1 MNRIFR
7 VIWSKA
13 LGTWVVASELTTRQ
27 GKGGGQGKPRN
38 VPDAEERLDV
48 DSHGPRAL
56 RLGVLT
62 ALLAMYAPVHAQ
74 STTLYWDVNGTA
86 TGTGGTG
93 TWDLSTPYWNSAS
106 DGVTGPMVAWNNAS
120 LNTAYFGGTAGTVT
134 LGTPI
139 TANALTFNTTGY
151 TLSGGTLT
159 LAGTTPTITVNSG
172 TDTISSVIAG
182 TAGLTKSGAGT
193 LSLSGANTF
202 SGGITVNTGTL
213 NVSDDAAL
221 GNSAN
226 GITLAN
232 GTVLNGGTAFNA
244 SRVIT
249 VTSGMASIGNGA
261 LSALITGA
269 GGVNATG
276 TLSNNANNYTGQTRS
291 VGLTFGTIADLG
303 VASALGAPTTTALGT
318 VYIVTSTN
326 TGNASAYY
334 IGTGSQSNRNWELDA
349 SSNGQTYLRN
359 NGSGTLILTGNI
371 NAGGSNGGQNFIA
384 QTGDINL
391 QGVISSSVS
400 TKQFVYAG
408 GAGQTITLGGAN
420 TYGGSNVI
428 SAVTVKASVL
438 ANSGSNS
445 SFGTGTAS
453 KVIAITSGGA
463 LSYTGGAASSNFT
476 FNLTGA
482 GTISNDGTG
491 ALSLT
496 GATSFAATGTNTLT
510 LGGSYTGTNTLSG
523 VVSSN
528 GSVVMNGAGT
538 WVLGGANTYTGT
550 TTVQGGTLTAGSTQ
564 AFGSS
569 TGLVVNGGTL
579 DLNSLAIT
587 APSLAGTGG
596 SVNLGSGSLTLNA
609 TSGSTTYAGSITGSG
624 NVTKLGASSLTLS
637 GANSYT
643 GTTTVGG
650 GTLTLGFTA
659 AGAPAS
665 NIINS
670 ASTLVMSGGTL
681 AMNGKAGTGNSQS
694 FNGLNITA
702 GSNKIAAT
710 AGAGGT
716 LTLSLGAIN
725 QTGGVAD
732 FDYNSGATIITSN
745 ADGALGGWATVNSS
759 DYAQVSG
766 GVITALTSYANK
778 DDASTWANGD
788 IVSDAGGAANTPYF
802 NTVTGSVA
810 LGGLKYTA
818 AANSTVTVGS
828 GNTLGVG
835 GNILVTPTVGAT
847 FQTIQGGS
855 LTGGANGGPLG
866 VLQNSAGTFTI
877 ASTIVDNGAPTSFTV
892 GGTGTGPVVLTGA
905 NTYTGATTV
914 SGGMLA
920 FNSVANGG
928 SASAIGAASNASS
941 NLVLESGTLRY
952 TGATAS
958 TDRGFT
964 LENGGPSRTIQVD
977 GSSNLTFTG
986 QVTSP
991 DSSGLNVTGTGTL
1004 TLANGANDF
1013 VGPITVNGGTLA
1025 ATTLSNG
1032 GQASSIGAASN
1043 ASSNLVL
1050 QNGGALA
1057 YTGGNASTDRGFT
1070 LGNGTAG
1077 NIGKVNVS
1085 QAGTTLTDSGTVVGN
1100 GALVAGGPGTLVLS
1114 GTNTYTGGTTVN
1126 GGTLRAGSSQAFGG
1140 AANGTGAGA
1149 MTVASGATLDL
1160 AGNNVW
1166 VGGLN
1171 GAGNVTLGAGT
1182 LQINNNGTFTGSIS
1196 GTGGVTIAGGAQTF
1210 SGCGNTYTGITTVT
1224 AQLNVSCLSNG
1235 GVASDL
1241 GASSAAPGNLVLSNG
1256 PLNYVGTT
1264 TTTDRGFTLAGNS
1277 AVGVANA
1284 ATTLTFGGQ
1293 VTGGGGLYKNGPGT
1307 LVLTGTTNNYTGGTQ
1322 VTQGTLQAGATNAF
1336 GTATTAGTMTLLNV
1350 AGNTLDL
1357 NGFNTTVWGL
1367 NGGGA
1372 AGGEVKLNN
1381 FSTLTLRNGG
1391 FTFAGLISGTGNL
1404 VKNGAGTQI
1413 LSGCGSTYTGTTTI
1427 SAGILSVSC
1436 LGNGGSASSIGA
1448 ASNAAGNVM
1457 LNGGTLQYTGT
1468 GDSTDRLFTLGPST
1482 TSALDASGT
1491 GAVQFTN
1498 TAAVA
1503 FSSPNTAQTVT
1514 LTGTSTNNN
1523 SLAAQL
1529 TDNGTGQTSFSKTGT
1544 GTWILNNPAS
1554 SYTGVTTIAGG
1565 VLGVSKLSNGGQA
1578 SSIGSSSNAASN
1590 LIIGSGSTLLYT
1602 GSGDTTDRLFTLSTG
1617 VSYINSSGS
1626 GAVLFSNTG
1635 SASYTGSGNRTLALG
1650 GTNTGLNTM
1659 GGTII
1664 DGPGG
1669 TTTLAKND
1677 AGTWAL
1683 TGNNS
1688 YTGNTVINDGNLMIG
1703 NGGTTGNAGA
1713 GNVIVYAPTSTL
1725 SFNRS
1730 NAFNFTGTLSGPG
1743 TIAQIGTG
1751 TTVLTSASNSIGN
1764 TTVSAG
1770 TLQVNGGLTSGTVT
1784 VGAGTLQVQAGGTL
1798 TAPTIAMNTGST
1810 LTVNGT
1816 VAAAGNTAVAFSGNT
1831 GPSTINVNSGG
1842 TLIGNGTLAAGGGNV
1857 VNLSGALNTGGGT
1870 LNLGTGNDT
1879 LVLNDGGTI
1888 AGVVDGGTGGESG
1901 AGDTLQV
1908 NTATSRTLDGVSTT
1922 GFETLLKQGTGTLTL
1937 TSTQSYSA
1945 GTTVQAGTLLVDG
1958 NQSGTGGPVAVQSG
1972 ATLGGTGTIAGN
1984 VTVANGGALNPG
1996 DAGSVGTLTV
2006 NGNLTLNSG
2015 AALNYQFG
2023 QANTPGGA
2031 LNDLTTVN
2039 GNLTLGGTLNVSTT
2053 SGGSFGPGV
2062 YRIFNYA
2069 GALTNNGL
2077 SIGSTPAGTYY
2088 VQTSIANQVNLVNS
2102 TGLTLNF
2109 WDGAAGP
2116 KDNGVIN
2123 GGNGTWQNASGND
2136 NWADST
2142 GQVNAPYSNGSFAVF
2157 EGTGGTVTVDNSL
2170 GNVTTSGMQFAVD
2183 GYTITGNA
2191 IALTGAPNII
2201 RVGDGTAAGAG
2212 MTATI
2217 NAALTGTGGVQ
2228 KTDLGTLVLGG
2239 TNTYTGGTAING
2251 GTLQVSSDANL
2262 GNASGAL
2269 ALDNGTLR
2277 NTAAFTSARA
2287 VTLNTNGGTFDTQAN
2302 LTLSGTV
2309 SGTGALSKTSSG
2321 TLTLSGANTYS
2332 GATTVQA
2339 GTLLVDGNQSA
2350 ATGLATVQSGATL
2363 GGNGTLG
2370 GNVVVASGGA
2380 LSPGDTGAVGALTIN
2395 GNLTLNSGA
2404 ALNYQF
2410 GQANTP
2416 GGALNDLTTVNGNL
2430 TLGGT
2435 LNVSTSTGGSFGPG
2449 VYRIFNYA
2457 GTLTNNGLGIG
2468 SAPAG
2473 TYYVQT
2479 SIANQVNLVNSTGL
2493 TVNFWD
2499 GAAGPKDNGTING
2512 GNGTWQNASGNDNWA
2527 DSTGKVNAPYANGTF
2542 AVFEA
2547 TPGTVTVDN
2556 SLGNVTTSGMQF
2568 AVSGYT
2574 ITGNALTLSAAS
2586 NILRVGDGTAA
2597 SAGMTATIDA
2607 ALVGTGGVQKT
2618 DLGTLVL
2625 TGANTYSGGTTITAG
2640 TLQLGNG
2647 GTSGSIAGNVVDNS
2661 ALAFNRS
2668 DSATFAGII
2677 SGSGSV
2683 TQAGAGTTTL
2693 TGANIYGGA
2702 TNVQAGTLLVDG
2714 NQSGAT
2720 GVTTV
2725 QNGATLGGTG
2735 TLGGNVTV
2743 ANGGALNPGDTGTVG
2758 TLAVNGNL
2766 ALNNGA
2772 VLNYQFGQANT
2783 PGGPLNDL
2791 TNVGGNLTLGG
2802 TLNISATS
2810 GGSFG
2815 PGVYR
2820 IISYSGALT
2829 NNGLSIG
2836 SAPAGTYYV
2845 QTSIANQVNL
2855 VNSTGLTLN
2864 FWDGPGHS
2872 NDGAIQGGS
2881 GVWQN
2886 ASGNDNWANQTGTI
2900 NAPYTDAA
2908 FAIFGGTAG
2917 TVTVDNSLGAVHSS
2931 GMQFSVG
2938 GYTLAGNAITLA
2950 GAPNIIRVGDG
2961 TAAGAGMTATINAV
2975 LAGTGG
2981 VQKSDLGTL
2990 VLNGANTYTGGTA
3003 VDGGVLQVSSDG
3015 NLGNA
3020 TGGLS
3025 FDGGT
3030 LRNTAAIT
3038 SARVVTLN
3046 TNGGTLD
3053 TQADLTLS
3061 GVIGGAGGLTKT
3073 GAGLLTIT
3081 GSNTYAGGTS
3091 INGGTVSVS
3100 SDANLGNASGPL
3112 AINGGT
3118 LQNTAS
3124 FTSARATTLNA
3135 GGGTFQTTGNLTLAG
3150 AIGGAGALT
3159 KTDVGA
3165 LLLTADN
3172 TYAGGTTIA
3181 AGTLQLGNGGA
3192 SGSITG
3198 NVTDNGALIFDRS
3211 DTYSFAG
3218 VISGNGSVT
3227 QQGTGVTVLSGD
3239 NSYAGSTAVNAG
3251 TLIVDGNQSAATAV
3265 TSVASGGT
3273 LGGNGTI
3280 GGDLTIANGGAL
3292 NPGDVGNVPGTLT
3305 VNGNLA
3311 LGNTATLNYNFG
3323 QANVVGGAY
3332 NDLAKV
3338 AGNLTLGGTLN
3349 VTTTAGATFDPGIYR
3364 IISYGGTL
3372 TNNGLAVGSVPT
3384 SNFYVQTSINHE
3396 VNLVNTAGLQVN
3408 VWDGPG
3414 NPNDGVVQGGT
3425 GVWQNASGNTN
3436 WATIDGSVNG
3446 TYQDGGFAI
3455 FTATPGTV
3463 TVDNSLGA
3471 VRSSGMQFAVDGYTV
3486 TGGSITLSGTPNII
3500 RVGDGSSDGASMTA
3514 TIASALTG
3522 TGGVQKTDLGT
3533 LVLTGA
3539 NTYSGGTTIT
3549 TGTLQLG
3556 NGGSSGSISG
3566 DVVDNGALMFNRSDS
3581 ATFGGAISGTGSV
3594 AQVGSGTTVLAGS
3607 NTYSGGT
3614 MITAGTL
3621 QVGDG
3626 TTNGSIV
3633 GDVVDNGAL
3642 AFDRSDTA
3650 TFGGVISGTGNV
3662 TQLGAGTTVLTG
3674 ANTYSGG
3681 TTITAGTLQLG
3692 NGGTS
3697 GSITGNVADNGTLA
3711 FNRSD
3716 SVTFS
3721 GVISGSGGVTQA
3733 GSGTTTLTGNNAYSG
3748 VTTVQAGTLLVDGDQ
3763 SGATGLTTVQ
3773 SGATLGGN
3781 GTLGGDVT
3789 VASGGMLNPGDTGA
3803 VGALTINGNLMLNS
3817 GAVLNYQFGQTNT
3830 PGGALNDLT
3839 TVNGNLTLGGTLNVS
3854 ASSGG
3859 SFGPGVYRIFNY
3871 AGTLTDNGL
3880 SIGSAPVGTYD
3891 VQTSVANQVNLVNS
3905 TGLTLNFWDGAA
3917 GAKDNGVINGGN
3929 GTWQNASGNDN
3940 WADSTGQVNAPYSNG
3955 AFAVFE
3961 GTPGTV
3967 TVDNSLGNVTTS
3979 GMQFAVDG
3987 YTLTGNAI
3995 TLNGVPNIIRV
4006 GDGTA
4011 AGAGMTAT
4019 IDAVLTG
4026 TGGVQKADLGT
4037 LVLNGANTYTGG
4049 TAINGGTLQVSNDA
4063 NLGDAAGA
4071 LTLDGGALRN
4081 TAAFT
4086 SSRAVTLNTNGG
4098 TFDTQADL
4106 TLSSTIDGTGSLS
4119 KTGSGTLTLSGA
4131 NTYSGATTV
4140 QAGTLLVDGN
4150 QAGATGLTTVQSGAT
4165 LGGSGTLGGNVT
4177 IANGGVLNP
4186 GDAGTVGTLAIN
4198 GNLTLNSGATLNY
4211 QFGQANVQGGSLNDL
4226 TVVHGNLALAGT
4238 LNVGTSPGGSF
4249 GPGVYRIFNYDGA
4262 LTDNGLV
4269 LGTTPAANLYVQ
4281 TSIAH
4286 QVNLVDS
4293 NGLVLNFWDGPGSAD
4308 NGVINGGS
4316 GNWRLADNDAWTESN
4331 GALNAP
4337 YANGA
4342 FAVFTGTPGTVTID
4356 NSNGQV
4362 QASGLQFEVD
4372 GYHLSGGTLVLAGN
4386 TPTIRVGDGTA
4397 AGASMTATIDA
4408 TLAGAGTLVKDDLGT
4423 LVLGGTNTYTGGT
4436 TVQAGTLQIASDTN
4450 LGNAAG
4456 ALTLAG
4462 GTLHTTASFR
4472 SGRAVSLIGNGTFQT
4487 DTGTTLTLGSA
4498 VSGTGSLAKTG
4509 SGTLVL
4515 GAASTYSGATTV
4527 TAGTL
4532 QAAVAN
4538 AFSAS
4543 SAVTVAANGTLDLA
4557 GFAQNVA
4564 SLANAGTVH
4573 FGNAPGTTLTVQGD
4587 YVGQGGTVNFNT
4599 ALGGDSSVTD
4609 QLIVHGSTS
4618 GNTTV
4623 HVNNVGGAGAP
4634 TTQGI
4639 KLIDVQGASNGTFA
4653 LAGNYVFQG
4662 QQAVVAGAYAY
4673 RLYQGGTSTPTDG
4686 DWYLRS
4692 ALIDPSGSTGGG
4704 SDPTPPLYQ
4713 PGVPL
4718 YEAYAGV
4725 LRQINTLDSLYQ
4737 RVSDRTWAGN
4747 TPATDAMTPGDGLW
4761 MRVQGAGQTYK
4772 PEVTTSGADY
4782 NISTWKTEAGMDA
4795 KLGDATN
4802 GALVAGAAL
4811 QAGRYQSNVT
4821 SVYGAGRIKTRT
4833 YGINATLTW
4842 YGNGG
4847 FYVDGQWRWTRF
4859 NSDLYSTSAAQVLKN
4874 GNKGSGYAVGVEAG
4888 QRFRLGDAWS
4898 LTPQVQVNYGRA
4910 VFNDFNDVY
4919 GANVSVQQGR
4929 DLIGRAGL
4937 ALDYRSAWQGG
4948 HGSVDSH
4955 LYAIANLYHDFA
4967 GATRVDVS
4975 GTDLIS
4981 RNERLWAGL
4990 GLGGSL
4996 DWGQGRY
5003 SVYGELQGRTGLSH
5017 FGDSHE
5023 VTGTVGVRVH
5033 W

>member
-7 VIWSKA
+7 VIWSTA
-13 LGTWVVASELTTRQ
+13 LSTWVVASELATRQ
-27 GKGGGQGKPRN
+27 GKSGGADRPRN
-38 VPDAEERLDV
+38 ALDAEDRIRV
-48 DSHGPRAL
+48 DTHGPRAL
-56 RLGVLT
+56 RLGVMV
-62 ALLAMYAPVHAQ
+62 ALLALYAPAHAQ
-74 STTLYWDVNGTA
+74 TTLYWDVNGTA
-86 TGTGGTG
+86 VGTGGTG

-120 LNTAYFGGTAGTVT
+120 INSAYFGGTAGTVT

-139 TANALTFNTTGY
+139 TANSLTFNTNGY
-151 TLSGGTLT
+151 TLSGSTLT
-159 LAGTTPTITVNSG
+159 LAGTTPTVTVNTG
-172 TDTISSVIAG
+172 TATISSVIAG
-182 TAGLTKSGAGT
+182 TAGLTKNGPS
-193 LSLSGANTF
+193 SLNLTGANTF
-202 SGGITVNTGTL
+202 SGGITVNAGTL
-213 NVSDDAAL
+213 VIGSDAAL

-232 GTVLNGGTAFNA
+232 GTALWGNGSAFNA

-249 VTSGMASIGNGA
+249 VQSGQANILGAA
-261 LSALITGA
+261 LSAQITGA
-269 GGVNATG
+269 GGVNISG
-276 TLSNNANNYTGQTRS
+276 TINNNSNTYTGKTSGQNFSFTS
-291 VGLTFGTIADLG
+291 VANLG
-303 VASALGAPTTTALGT
+303 VASALGAPTDATLGT
-318 VYIVTSTN
+318 ILS
-326 TGNASAYY
+326 SAGGTLIY
-334 IGTGSQSNRNWELDA
+334 TGSGNQSNRAWELDSTA
-349 SSNGQTYLRN
+349 TIGNTLSNS
-359 NGSGTLILTGNI
+359 GSGTLTLTGNI
-371 NAGGSNGGQNFIA
+371 NAGGSNATQMLFNA
-384 QTGDINL
+384 STADMSL
-391 QGVISSSVS
+391 QGVISAVS
-400 TKQFVYAG
+400 GRQITFTG
-408 GAGQTITLGGAN
+408 SGTGRTIALGGAN
-420 TYGGSNVI
+420 TYNGPTSI
-428 SAVTVKASVL
+428 SSVTVQAGTL
-438 ANSGSNS
+438 ANTGNNS
-445 SFGTGTAS
+445 SFGTGTAGGIS
-453 KVIAITSGGA
+453 ITNGV
-463 LSYTGGAASSNFT
+463 LSYTGGAASSNFP
-476 FNLTGA
+476 LTIAGA
-482 GTISNDGTG
+482 STISNDGSG

-496 GATSFAATGTNTLT
+496 GATGFAAGTNTLT

-523 VVSSN
+523 VVSGTGN
-528 GSVVMNGAGT
+528 VVMNGAGS

-550 TTVQGGTLTAGSTQ
+550 TTVQSGTLTAGSAQ
-564 AFGSS
+564 AFGAS

-579 DLNSLAIT
+579 DLNSQAIT
-587 APSLAGTGG
+587 AASLAGTGG
-596 SVNLGSGSLTLNA
+596 TVNLGSGSLTLNGS
-609 TSGSTTYAGSITGSG
+609 SGSTSYAGTMTGSG
-624 NVTKLGASSLTLS
+624 GLSKLGASSLTLS
-637 GANSYT
+637 GTNAYT
-643 GTTTVGG
+643 GATTVGG
-650 GTLTLGFTA
+650 GTLTLNFTA

-665 NIINS
+665 NIISS
-670 ASTLVMSGGTL
+670 ASTLIMSGGTL
-681 AMNGKAGTGNSQS
+681 AVNGNASASTSQS
-694 FNGLNITA
+694 FNGLNVTA
-702 GSNKIAAT
+702 GSNKIVAT
-710 AGAGGT
+710 AGSGST
-716 LTLSLGAIN
+716 LTLGLGSIN
-725 QTGGVAD
+725 QSGGVAD
-732 FDYNSGATIITSN
+732 FDYNSGATITTSN
-745 ADGALGGWATVNSS
+745 ADGALGGWATVNGT

-778 DDASTWANGD
+778 DDASTWVNGD
-788 IVSDAGGAANTPYF
+788 IVSDAGSAANTPYF

-828 GNTLGVG
+828 GNTLGVD
-835 GNILVTPTVGAT
+835 GNILVTSTVGT
-847 FQTIQGGS
+847 TSQTIQGGS
-855 LTGGANGGPLG
+855 LTGGASGGPLG
-866 VLQNSAGTFTI
+866 VLQNSAGTYTI

-892 GGTGTGPVVLTGA
+892 GGSGTGTVALTGA
-905 NTYTGATTV
+905 NTYTGATTL
-914 SGGMLA
+914 SGGTLA

-928 SASAIGAASNASS
+928 SASAIGAASSSPS
-941 NLVLESGTLRY
+941 NLVLQNGTLDY

-964 LENGGPSRTIQVD
+964 LQNGGPSRTIQVD
-977 GSSNLTFTG
+977 GSANLTFSG
-986 QVTSP
+986 LVTSP

-1004 TLANGANDF
+1004 TLANAANTF
-1013 VGPITVNGGTLA
+1013 VGPININGGTLA
-1025 ATTLSNG
+1025 ATTLTNG

-1043 ASSNLVL
+1043 ASANLVL
-1050 QNGGALA
+1050 QNGGTLA
-1057 YTGGNASTDRGFT
+1057 YTGSTASTDRGFT
-1070 LGNGTAG
+1070 LGNSSGG
-1077 NIGKVNVS
+1077 SGQVSVS

-1100 GALVAGGPGTLVLS
+1100 GSLVKGGAGTLVLT
-1114 GTNTYTGGTTVN
+1114 GTNTYGGGTTVN
-1126 GGTLRAGSSQAFGG
+1126 AGTLRAGSSLAFGG
-1140 AANGTGAGA
+1140 AANGAGA
-1149 MTVASGATLDL
+1149 SVMVVNAGGTLDL
-1160 AGNNVW
+1160 AGNSLW
-1166 VGGLN
+1166 VGGLY
-1171 GAGNVTLGAGT
+1171 GAGNVTLGSGT
-1182 LQINNNGTFTGSIS
+1182 LQINNNGTFSGNIS
-1196 GTGGVTIAGGAQTF
+1196 GTGGVTVTSGTQAF
-1210 SGCGNTYTGITTVT
+1210 SGCGNAYTGPTTISNSV
-1224 AQLNVSCLSNG
+1224 LNVSCLSNG
-1235 GVASDL
+1235 GVASDV
-1241 GASSAAPGNLVLSNG
+1241 GASSAAPSNLVLAS
-1256 PLNYVGTT
+1256 GTLQYLGAT
-1264 TTTDRGFTLAGNS
+1264 ATTDRGFTLTNAGSIN
-1277 AVGVANA
+1277 VANA

-1293 VTGGGGLYKNGPGT
+1293 VTGSGALLKDGPGT
-1307 LVLTGTTNNYTGGTQ
+1307 LVLTGTTNNYGGTAIH
-1322 VTQGTLQAGATNAF
+1322 QGILRAGATNAL
-1336 GTATTAGTMTLLNV
+1336 GVSTTSGLSFSNV
-1350 AGNTLDL
+1350 AGAILDM
-1357 NGFNTTVWGL
+1357 NGFDTSVAAL
-1367 NGGGA
+1367 AGGGT
-1372 AGGEVKLNN
+1372 AGGAIQLTNK
-1381 FSTLTLRNGG
+1381 TLTINDGVGG
-1391 FTFAGLISGTGNL
+1391 VTTFAGAISGSGNL
-1404 VKNGAGTQI
+1404 VKNLGGTQA

-1427 SAGILSVSC
+1427 NAGILSVSC
-1436 LGNGGSASSIGA
+1436 LANGGTASAIGA
-1448 ASNAAGNVM
+1448 ASNAAGNLV

-1468 GDSTDRLFTLGPST
+1468 GNSTDHLFTLGPST

-1498 TAAVA
+1498 TGAIA
-1503 FSSPNTAQTVT
+1503 FSSANTAQTVT
-1514 LTGTSTNNN
+1514 LTGSSTANN
-1523 SLAAQL
+1523 SLAAQI

-1544 GTWILNNPAS
+1544 GTWILNNAAS

-1578 SSIGSSSNAASN
+1578 SSIGASSNAASN

-1617 VSYINSSGS
+1617 VSYINSSGT
-1626 GAVLFSNTG
+1626 GAVVFSNTG

-1650 GTNTGLNTM
+1650 GTNTNFNTM

-1664 DGPGG
+1664 DGTGG

-1677 AGTWAL
+1677 AGTWVL

-1688 YTGNTVINDGNLMIG
+1688 YTGNTVINNGNLMIG

-1713 GNVIVYAPTSTL
+1713 GNVIVFASTSTL

-1730 NAFNFTGTLSGPG
+1730 NTFNFTGTLSGPG

-1751 TTVLTSASNSIGN
+1751 TTVLTSASNSIGS

-1770 TLQVNGGLTSGTVT
+1770 TLQVNGGLTSGAVT

-1816 VAAAGNTAVAFSGNT
+1816 VAAVGNTAVAFSGNT

-1842 TLIGNGTLAAGGGNV
+1842 TLIGNGTLAAGGGNL
-1857 VNLSGALNTGGGT
+1857 VNLSGTLNTGSGA

-1879 LVLNDGGTI
+1879 LVLNDGGIIT
-1888 AGVVDGGTGGESG
+1888 GVVDGGTGGESG
-1901 AGDTLQV
+1901 VGDTLQV

-1958 NQSGTGGPVAVQSG
+1958 NQTGTGGPVTVQSG

-1996 DAGSVGTLTV
+1996 DTGSVGALTV

-2023 QANTPGGA
+2023 QANTPGGS

-2062 YRIFNYA
+2062 YRVFNYA
-2069 GALTNNGL
+2069 GTLTNNGL
-2077 SIGSTPAGTYY
+2077 GIGTVPAGTYY
-2088 VQTSIANQVNLVNS
+2088 VQTSVANQVNLVNS

-2123 GGNGTWQNASGND
+2123 GGNGTWQNSTGND

-2142 GQVNAPYSNGSFAVF
+2142 GEVNAPYTNGAFAVF
-2157 EGTGGTVTVDNSL
+2157 QGTPGTVTVDNSL
-2170 GNVTTSGMQFAVD
+2170 GSVSTSGMQFAVD

-2191 IALTGAPNII
+2191 LTLSGAPNII

-2217 NAALTGTGGVQ
+2217 NAALVGTGGVQ
-2228 KTDLGTLVLGG
+2228 KTDLGTLVLNG

-2251 GTLQVSSDANL
+2251 GTVSVSSDANL
-2262 GNASGAL
+2262 GSASGGL
-2269 ALDNGTLR
+2269 TLDSGTLR

-2302 LTLSGTV
+2302 LTLSGTIG
-2309 SGTGALSKTSSG
+2309 GTGALSKTSSG
-2321 TLTLSGANTYS
+2321 TLTLTGANTYS

-2350 ATGLATVQSGATL
+2350 ATGLTTVQSGATL

-2370 GNVVVASGGA
+2370 GNLVVASGGA
-2380 LSPGDTGAVGALTIN
+2380 LNPGDTGAVGALTVS

-2430 TLGGT
+2430 TLAGT
-2435 LNVSTSTGGSFGPG
+2435 LNVSTSPGGSFGPG

-2468 SAPAG
+2468 TAPAG

-2499 GAAGPKDNGTING
+2499 GAAGPKDNGVING

-2527 DSTGKVNAPYANGTF
+2527 DSTGKVNAPYANGSF

-2547 TPGTVTVDN
+2547 TPGTVTVDD
-2556 SLGNVTTSGMQF
+2556 SLGNVAASGLQF

-2574 ITGNALTLSAAS
+2574 VTGDALTLTGAS

-2597 SAGMTATIDA
+2597 SAGMTATIA
-2607 ALVGTGGVQKT
+2607 SVLTGTGSVQKT

-2625 TGANTYSGGTTITAG
+2625 TGSNTYSGGTTITAG

-2647 GTSGSIAGNVVDNS
+2647 GSSGSITGDVVDNG

-2668 DSATFAGII
+2668 DSATFGGVI

-2693 TGANIYGGA
+2693 TGTNTYSGA
-2702 TNVQAGTLLVDG
+2702 TTVQTGTLLVDG
-2714 NQSGAT
+2714 NQAGAT
-2720 GVTTV
+2720 GLTSV
-2725 QNGATLGGTG
+2725 QSGATLGGNG
-2735 TLGGNVTV
+2735 TLGGNVTI
-2743 ANGGALNPGDTGTVG
+2743 ANGGALNPGDTGAVG
-2758 TLAVNGNL
+2758 ALTVNGNL
-2766 ALNNGA
+2766 LLNSGA
-2772 VLNYQFGQANT
+2772 ALNYQFGQANT
-2783 PGGPLNDL
+2783 PGGALNDL
-2791 TNVGGNLTLGG
+2791 TTVNGNLTLGG
-2802 TLNISATS
+2802 TLNITATS
-2810 GGSFG
+2810 GGNFG

-2820 IISYSGALT
+2820 ILNYGGTLT
-2829 NNGLSIG
+2829 DNGLSIG

-2845 QTSIANQVNL
+2845 QTSVANQVNL

-2864 FWDGPGHS
+2864 FWDGPGHP
-2872 NDGAIQGGS
+2872 NDGTIQGGS

-2886 ASGNDNWANQTGTI
+2886 ASGNDNWADQTGTV
-2900 NAPYTDAA
+2900 NAPYTDAT
-2908 FAIFGGTAG
+2908 FAVFGGTAG

-2931 GMQFSVG
+2931 GMQFAVG
-2938 GYTLAGNAITLA
+2938 GYTIAGNAITLA

-2961 TAAGAGMTATINAV
+2961 TAAGASMTATINAA
-2975 LAGTGG
+2975 LLGTGG
-2981 VQKSDLGTL
+2981 VQKTDLGTL
-2990 VLNGANTYTGGTA
+2990 VLNGTNTYTGGTA
-3003 VDGGVLQVSSDG
+3003 IDGGVLQVSSDG

-3020 TGGLS
+3020 TGGLTL
-3025 FDGGT
+3025 DGGT
-3030 LRNTAAIT
+3030 LRNTAAFT
-3038 SARVVTLN
+3038 SPRVVTLN
-3046 TNGGTLD
+3046 TNGGTFD
-3053 TQADLTLS
+3053 TQANLTLS
-3061 GVIGGAGGLTKT
+3061 GAIGGAGALTKLSS
-3073 GAGLLTIT
+3073 GLLTLT

-3091 INGGTVSVS
+3091 INGGTVSVA

-3112 AINGGT
+3112 AFNAGT

-3124 FTSARATTLNA
+3124 FTSARATALNT
-3135 GGGTFQTTGNLTLAG
+3135 GGGTFQTTGNLTLTG
-3150 AIGGAGALT
+3150 AISGAGALT
-3159 KTDVGA
+3159 KTDVGT
-3165 LLLTADN
+3165 LLLGADN

-3181 AGTLQLGNGGA
+3181 AGTLQLGNGGM

-3198 NVTDNGALIFDRS
+3198 NVADNGALIFDRS

-3218 VISGNGSVT
+3218 VISGNGSIT
-3227 QQGTGVTVLSGD
+3227 QQGTGVTVLSGN
-3239 NSYAGSTAVNAG
+3239 NSYAGSTTVNAG
-3251 TLIVDGNQSAATAV
+3251 TLIVDGNQSMATAL
-3265 TSVASGGT
+3265 TSIANGGT
-3273 LGGNGTI
+3273 LGGNGMI
-3280 GGDLTIANGGAL
+3280 GGNVTIANGGAL
-3292 NPGDVGNVPGTLT
+3292 NPGDVGSVPGTLT
-3305 VNGNLA
+3305 INGSLA
-3311 LGNTATLNYNFG
+3311 LGNSSTLNYRYG

-3332 NDLAKV
+3332 NDLTKV
-3338 AGNLTLGGTLN
+3338 GGNLTLGGTLN

-3364 IISYGGTL
+3364 IISYSGTL
-3372 TNNGLAVGSVPT
+3372 TNNGLTVGSVPT

-3414 NPNDGVVQGGT
+3414 NPNDGIVQGGS
-3425 GVWQNASGNTN
+3425 GLWQNASGNTN

-3446 TYQDGGFAI
+3446 TYQNGGFAI

-3471 VRSSGMQFAVDGYTV
+3471 VLSSGMQFAVDGYTV
-3486 TGGSITLSGTPNII
+3486 QGGAITLIAAPNII

-3514 TIASALTG
+3514 TIASALIG
-3522 TGGVQKTDLGT
+3522 AGGVQKTDLGT
-3533 LVLTGA
+3533 LVLTGTNTYNRGTTITA
-3539 NTYSGGTTIT
+3539 GTLQLGNGGTSGSIAGDVVDNGVLAFNRSDIVPSGGVISGTGSVTQAGSGTTVLTGASTYSGGTTIT
-3549 TGTLQLG
+3549 AGTLQLG
-3556 NGGSSGSISG
+3556 NGGTSGSITG
-3566 DVVDNGALMFNRSDS
+3566 DVVDNGALAFNRSDS
-3581 ATFGGAISGTGSV
+3581 ATFGG
-3594 AQVGSGTTVLAGS
+3594 
-3607 NTYSGGT
+3607 
-3614 MITAGTL
+3614 
-3621 QVGDG
+3621 
-3626 TTNGSIV
+3626 
-3633 GDVVDNGAL
+3633 
-3642 AFDRSDTA
+3642 
-3650 TFGGVISGTGNV
+3650 VISGSGSV
-3662 TQLGAGTTVLTG
+3662 TQAGTGTTVLTG
-3674 ANTYSGG
+3674 GNTYSGG

-3697 GSITGNVADNGTLA
+3697 GSITGNVVNNGALA

-3721 GVISGSGGVTQA
+3721 GVISGSGSVTQA
-3733 GSGTTTLTGNNAYSG
+3733 GSGTTTLTGSNAYSG
-3748 VTTVQAGTLLVDGDQ
+3748 TTTVQAGTLLVDGNQ
-3763 SGATGLTTVQ
+3763 SAATGLTTVQ

-3781 GTLGGDVT
+3781 GTLGGDVV
-3789 VASGGMLNPGDTGA
+3789 VASGGALNPGDMGA
-3803 VGALTINGNLMLNS
+3803 VGALTVNGNLTLNS
-3817 GAVLNYQFGQTNT
+3817 GAALNYQFGRANT

-3839 TVNGNLTLGGTLNVS
+3839 TVNGNLTLGGALNVS
-3854 ASSGG
+3854 TTSGG
-3859 SFGPGVYRIFNY
+3859 SFGPGVYRVFNY
-3871 AGTLTDNGL
+3871 AGTLTNNGL
-3880 SIGSAPVGTYD
+3880 SIGSAPTGTYY

-3917 GAKDNGVINGGN
+3917 GPKDNSVIDGGN
-3929 GTWQNASGNDN
+3929 GTWQNSTGNDN
-3940 WADSTGQVNAPYSNG
+3940 WADSTGQVNASYTDG
-3955 AFAVFE
+3955 AFAVFQ

-3979 GMQFAVDG
+3979 GMQFATSG
-3987 YTLTGNAI
+3987 YTVAGDALTLAGA
-3995 TLNGVPNIIRV
+3995 PNIIRV

-4011 AGAGMTAT
+4011 AGANMTAT
-4019 IDAVLTG
+4019 INAALVG
-4026 TGGVQKADLGT
+4026 TGGVQKTDLGT
-4037 LVLNGANTYTGG
+4037 LVLNGANTYAGG
-4049 TAINGGTLQVSNDA
+4049 TAIDGGTISVSSDA

-4071 LTLDGGALRN
+4071 LTLDGGTLRN

-4086 SSRAVTLNTNGG
+4086 STRAITLNTNGG

-4106 TLSSTIDGTGSLS
+4106 TLSGTIGGTGALS
-4119 KTGSGTLTLSGA
+4119 KTSSGTLTLTDT

-4150 QAGATGLTTVQSGAT
+4150 QSAATGLTTVQSGAT
-4165 LGGSGTLGGNVT
+4165 LGGNGTLGGDVT
-4177 IANGGVLNP
+4177 VANGGTLSP
-4186 GDAGTVGTLAIN
+4186 GDTGAVGTLTVN

-4211 QFGQANVQGGSLNDL
+4211 QFGQANMPGGSLNDL
-4226 TVVHGNLALAGT
+4226 TVVHGNLTLAGT
-4238 LNVGTSPGGSF
+4238 LNASTSAGGSF
-4249 GPGVYRIFNYDGA
+4249 GAGVYRVFNYDGS

-4269 LGTTPAANLYVQ
+4269 LGTVPARTLYLQ

-4293 NGLVLNFWDGPGSAD
+4293 SGLTLNFWDGPGNES
-4308 NGVINGGS
+4308 NSVVNGGT
-4316 GNWRLADNDAWTESN
+4316 GTWRVADNDYWTDAS
-4331 GALNAP
+4331 GALNAS
-4337 YANGA
+4337 YSNGA
-4342 FAVFTGTPGTVTID
+4342 FAVFAGTPGTVTID
-4356 NSNGQV
+4356 NTNGQV

-4372 GYHLSGGTLVLAGN
+4372 GYHLAGGTLVLSGS
-4386 TPTIRVGDGTA
+4386 TPTIRVGDGTT
-4397 AGASMTATIDA
+4397 AGANMTATIDA
-4408 TLAGAGTLVKDDLGT
+4408 VLAGAGTLVKDDLGT
-4423 LVLGGTNTYTGGT
+4423 LVLTGNNTYAGGT
-4436 TVQAGTLQIASDTN
+4436 TVQAGTLQVASDAN
-4450 LGNAAG
+4450 LGDTAG
-4456 ALTLAG
+4456 ALTLG
-4462 GTLHTTASFR
+4462 DGTLHTTASFQTQ
-4472 SGRAVSLIGNGTFQT
+4472 RAVRLTGNGTFQT
-4487 DTGTTLTLGSA
+4487 DGGTTLTLGNA

-4509 SGTLVL
+4509 AGTLVL

-4543 SAVTVAANGTLDLA
+4543 SAVTVATNGTLDLA

-4564 SLANAGTVH
+4564 SLTNAGTVH
-4573 FGNAPGTTLTVQGD
+4573 FGSTPGTTLTVQGD
-4587 YVGQGGTVNFNT
+4587 YVGQGGTLNFNT
-4599 ALGGDSSVTD
+4599 VLGGDSSSTD
-4609 QLIVHGSTS
+4609 QLIVNGNTS
-4618 GNTTV
+4618 GNSVV
-4623 HVNNVGGAGAP
+4623 HVTNVGGTGAA

-4639 KLIDVQGASNGTFA
+4639 KLIDVHGASNGTFS

-4673 RLYQGGTSTPTDG
+4673 RLYQGGTSTPSDG

-4692 ALIDPSGSTGGG
+4692 ALLDP
-4704 SDPTPPLYQ
+4704 PTTPGTPPVTTPLYQ

-4747 TPATDAMTPGDGLW
+4747 ASATDAMTPGDGLW

-4782 NISTWKTEAGMDA
+4782 DISTWKTEAGMDA
-4795 KLGDATN
+4795 KLGDTSS
-4802 GALVAGAAL
+4802 GTLVAGAAL
-4811 QAGRYQSNVT
+4811 QAGRYQSNVV
-4821 SVYGAGRIKTRT
+4821 SVYGAGRIKTNT

-4842 YGNGG
+4842 YGNSG
-4847 FYVDGQWRWTRF
+4847 FYADGQWRWTRF

-4888 QRFRLGDAWS
+4888 QRFRLGEAWS

-4910 VFNDFNDVY
+4910 VFNAFNDAY

-4929 DLIGRAGL
+4929 GLIGRAGL
-4937 ALDYRSAWQGG
+4937 ALDYRNAWQGSRG
-4948 HGSVDSH
+4948 AIDSH
-4955 LYAIANLYHDFA
+4955 LYAIANLYRDFE

-4975 GTDLIS
+4975 GADLAS
-4981 RNERLWAGL
+4981 RNERLWGGL
-4990 GLGGSL
+4990 GVGGSL
-4996 DWGQGRY
+4996 DWGHGLY
-5003 SVYGELQGRTGLSH
+5003 SIYGEVQGKTGLSH
-5017 FGDSHE
+5017 FGDSHD
-5023 VTGTVGVRVH
+5023 VTGTLGFRMR